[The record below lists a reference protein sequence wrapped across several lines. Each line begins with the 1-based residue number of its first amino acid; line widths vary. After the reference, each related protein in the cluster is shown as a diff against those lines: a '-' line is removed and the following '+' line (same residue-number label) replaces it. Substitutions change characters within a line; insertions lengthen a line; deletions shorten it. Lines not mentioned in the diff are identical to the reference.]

1 MKKNYN
7 QPLVEAMTVKA
18 ATLMQ
23 MASPAINFDQTPIP
37 PGGGGD

>member
-23 MASPAINFDQTPIP
+23 MASPNALPIGDP
-37 PGGGGD
+37 VPGEGGA